1 MYSLISFLSFSV
13 IMALF
18 CESSF
23 FTFIFIALILSTI
36 VFTCFSSWL
45 EFVTFSSTFI
55 SILSILYL
63 SSFDIDILILI
74 DDNKSI
80 SELRKLRHELE
91 DDIDA
96 LNLSRSVD
104 IKLYNKNRYIEL
116 SKEISFE
123 GDIVKDLIDI
133 RWWNYG

>member
-1 MYSLISFLSFSV
+1 MFYGCNIKDDVGYSLDKDIRNEIIKIRDICIYRLKNAD
-13 IMALF
+13 ILLF
-18 CESSF
+18 GSIAKGKYKNSS
-23 FTFIFIALILSTI
+23 
-36 VFTCFSSWL
+36 
-45 EFVTFSSTFI
+45 
-55 SILSILYL
+55 
-63 SSFDIDILILI
+63 DIDILILI
-74 DDNKSI
+74 DDNKSV

-91 DDIDA
+91 DDIDN

-123 GDIVKDLIDI
+123 GDIIKDLIDI

>member
-1 MYSLISFLSFSV
+1 MFDSCNIKNDVKYCLDKQIRNEIVKVRDTCIYRLKNADILLFGSIAKGKYRYSS
-13 IMALF
+13 
-18 CESSF
+18 
-23 FTFIFIALILSTI
+23 
-36 VFTCFSSWL
+36 
-45 EFVTFSSTFI
+45 
-55 SILSILYL
+55 
-63 SSFDIDILILI
+63 DIDILILI
-74 DDNKSI
+74 DDNKSF
-80 SELRKLRHELE
+80 SELIKLRHELE

>member
-1 MYSLISFLSFSV
+1 MFDSCNIKNDVEYSLDKQIRNEIVKVRDTCIYRLKNAD
-13 IMALF
+13 ILLF
-18 CESSF
+18 GSKAKGKYRNSS
-23 FTFIFIALILSTI
+23 
-36 VFTCFSSWL
+36 
-45 EFVTFSSTFI
+45 
-55 SILSILYL
+55 
-63 SSFDIDILILI
+63 DIDILILI

>member
-1 MYSLISFLSFSV
+1 MFYGCNIKDDVEYSLDKDIRNEIIKIRDICIYRLKNAD
-13 IMALF
+13 ILLF
-18 CESSF
+18 GSIAKGKYKNSS
-23 FTFIFIALILSTI
+23 
-36 VFTCFSSWL
+36 
-45 EFVTFSSTFI
+45 
-55 SILSILYL
+55 
-63 SSFDIDILILI
+63 DIDILILI
-74 DDNKSI
+74 DDNKSV

-91 DDIDA
+91 DDIDN

-123 GDIVKDLIDI
+123 EDIVKDLIDI

>member
-1 MYSLISFLSFSV
+1 MFYGCNIKDDVEYSLDKDIRNEIIKIRDICIYRLKNAD
-13 IMALF
+13 ILLF
-18 CESSF
+18 GSIAKGKYKNSS
-23 FTFIFIALILSTI
+23 
-36 VFTCFSSWL
+36 
-45 EFVTFSSTFI
+45 
-55 SILSILYL
+55 
-63 SSFDIDILILI
+63 DIDILILI
-74 DDNKSI
+74 DDNKSV

-91 DDIDA
+91 DDIDN

-133 RWWNYG
+133 RKWNYG

>member
-1 MYSLISFLSFSV
+1 MFYGCNIKDDVEYSLDKDIRNEIIKIRDICIYRLKNV
-13 IMALF
+13 DILLF
-18 CESSF
+18 GSIAKGKYKNSS
-23 FTFIFIALILSTI
+23 
-36 VFTCFSSWL
+36 
-45 EFVTFSSTFI
+45 
-55 SILSILYL
+55 
-63 SSFDIDILILI
+63 DIDILILI
-74 DDNKSI
+74 DDNKSV

-91 DDIDA
+91 DDIDN

-123 GDIVKDLIDI
+123 GDITKDLIDI

>member
-1 MYSLISFLSFSV
+1 MFDSCNIKNDVEYSLDKQIRNEIVKVRDTCIYRLKNAD
-13 IMALF
+13 ILLF
-18 CESSF
+18 GS
-23 FTFIFIALILSTI
+23 IAKGKYKNNS
-36 VFTCFSSWL
+36 
-45 EFVTFSSTFI
+45 
-55 SILSILYL
+55 
-63 SSFDIDILILI
+63 DIDILILI
-74 DDNKSI
+74 DDNKSV

-91 DDIDA
+91 DDIDN

>member
-1 MYSLISFLSFSV
+1 MFYGCNIKNDVEYSLDKNIRNEIIKIRDICIYRLKNAD
-13 IMALF
+13 ILLF
-18 CESSF
+18 GSIAKGKYKNSS
-23 FTFIFIALILSTI
+23 
-36 VFTCFSSWL
+36 
-45 EFVTFSSTFI
+45 
-55 SILSILYL
+55 
-63 SSFDIDILILI
+63 DIDILILI

-91 DDIDA
+91 DDIDN

-123 GDIVKDLIDI
+123 GDIIKDLIDI
-133 RWWNYG
+133 RKWNYG

>member
-1 MYSLISFLSFSV
+1 MFYGCNIKNDVEYSLDKNIRNEIIKIRDICIYRLKNAD
-13 IMALF
+13 ILLF
-18 CESSF
+18 GSIANGKYKNSS
-23 FTFIFIALILSTI
+23 
-36 VFTCFSSWL
+36 
-45 EFVTFSSTFI
+45 
-55 SILSILYL
+55 
-63 SSFDIDILILI
+63 DIDILILI
-74 DDNKSI
+74 DDNKSV

-123 GDIVKDLIDI
+123 GDIIKDLIDI
-133 RWWNYG
+133 RKWNYG